1 MGRMIRQGVGLVARY
16 DSMEWCRARSQRGVC
31 DPRSVDGHNIH
42 DLEAT
47 SPIHEH
53 LGEALRAYNWLDDEG

>member
-1 MGRMIRQGVGLVARY
+1 VARY